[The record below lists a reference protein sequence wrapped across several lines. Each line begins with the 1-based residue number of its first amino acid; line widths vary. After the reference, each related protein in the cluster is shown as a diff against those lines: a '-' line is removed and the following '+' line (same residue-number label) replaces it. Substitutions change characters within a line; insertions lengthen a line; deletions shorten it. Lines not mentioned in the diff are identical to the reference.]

1 MPVNVAEVLSR
12 TARTLSDVDQV
23 RWTAETKLGYF
34 NDGLLEISVQKPS
47 AFSRTIEIALS
58 EGTLQEVPAAYS
70 VLIRA
75 VRNITG
81 TAGATTRSGGR
92 TITPTRADILND
104 QFPDWHNPANV
115 PFARTVQ
122 HVVADEFEPRQFY
135 VFPGNNGSGLIEAIA
150 ALIPEPVAANGT
162 ADLDRI
168 YANALADYVA
178 YRCYAEDIILN
189 GAAQRAQAHYGL
201 FQAALGI
208 RQSIEGAANVN
219 TTNGGA

>member
-23 RWTAETKLGYF
+23 RWTAATKLDYF
-34 NDGLLEISVQKPS
+34 NDGLLEISVQKPT
-47 AFSRTIEIALS
+47 AFSRTIEMQLS

-75 VRNITG
+75 VRNITSA
-81 TAGATTRSGGR
+81 AGAATRAGGR
-92 TITPTRADILND
+92 TITPTRSDILND

-135 VFPGNNGSGLIEAIA
+135 VFPGNNGAGLIEVIA
-150 ALIPEPVAANGT
+150 AAIPEPVAASGT

-178 YRCYAEDIILN
+178 FRCYAEDIILN
-189 GAAQRAQAHYGL
+189 GASQRAQAHYAL
-201 FQAALGI
+201 FQSALGV
-208 RQSIEGAANVN
+208 RQDVEGAANVN